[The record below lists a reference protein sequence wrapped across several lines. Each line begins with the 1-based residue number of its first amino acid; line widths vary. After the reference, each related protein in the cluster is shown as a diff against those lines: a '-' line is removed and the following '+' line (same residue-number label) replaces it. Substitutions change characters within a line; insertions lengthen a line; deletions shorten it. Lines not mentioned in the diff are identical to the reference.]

1 MVHVYGSIERITYH
15 NEENGYTVLRLCPNE
30 NQKDKVVGV
39 DLEGLLTI
47 VGNLPKLSP
56 GEEVHVEGEY
66 TNHATHGLQFKAS
79 HIEKLTPVTLLGIE
93 KYLGSGLI
101 KGIGPE
107 LAKRIVAHFKE
118 QTLVII
124 EKDPKRLIE
133 VPGIG
138 TDRSKKIK
146 ETWEELREVKAIML
160 FLHSHNISTGLAVKI
175 FKSYGQES
183 ITIIKKNPYQLQEDI
198 NGIGFITA
206 DSIALNLGI
215 PKNDAF
221 RIDAAIIYI
230 INESI
235 NEGHVFIPEEKLIEL
250 TSKSLELDPEF
261 IRPGIKRLQSRGK
274 IVIQDRVN
282 LSDLPGLAK
291 PGIEIGNDIYLDKYY
306 ASEIYIAQRISEI
319 SSSPVAAKQDLLLQ
333 NGLDL
338 SNTQRV
344 AVNTALAN
352 PISIITGGP
361 GTGKT
366 TCLKALIAI
375 LDENNLSYALVSPT
389 GRAAKRLAEATG
401 RPASTIH
408 RCLSYKPGEGFKYH
422 EHHPLK
428 IDFLI
433 VDETSMLDLILLY
446 HLLRAVRNST
456 QVLFVGDSDQLPS
469 VGAGDVLRDIILS
482 EQVPVTT
489 LTEIFRQ
496 SKDSEIISNAHL
508 IKQGSFPVF
517 SSSIAGDFF
526 LFTAAEGQTAADW
539 VVDVVSQRIPKN
551 FGMDPIE
558 DIQVLSPMY
567 RGAAGVE
574 ELNKVLQRTLNPPS
588 IQQKEEELFGKIFRV
603 DDKVMQTRNNYDKGV
618 FNGDIGRIERIDKIE
633 HTVTILMDENLYVT
647 YDYTEMDEVVL
658 AYAITVHKSQ
668 GSEFPVIVMPLLTQH
683 YIMLQRNLIYTAITR
698 AKKLCVLISNSK
710 AISMAVRNNK
720 FAVRNSHLSE
730 RIRAFC
736 T

>member
-1 MVHVYGSIERITYH
+1 MMHVYGSIERITYH
-15 NEENGYTVLRLCPNE
+15 NEENGYTVLRLRPNQD
-30 NQKDKVVGV
+30 QKDKVVGV

-79 HIEKLTPVTLLGIE
+79 NIEKLTPVTLLGIE

-118 QTLVII
+118 QTLEII
-124 EKDPKRLIE
+124 EEDPKRLIE

-146 ETWEELREVKAIML
+146 QTWDELREVKAIML

-175 FKSYGQES
+175 YKSYGQES

-206 DSIALNLGI
+206 DSIAINLGI
-215 PKNDAF
+215 PKNDPF

-235 NEGHVFIPEEKLIEL
+235 SEGHVFIPEEKLIEL
-250 TSKSLELDPEF
+250 ASKSLELDPEF

-282 LSDLPGLAK
+282 LSDLPGLAE
-291 PGIEIGNDIYLDKYY
+291 PGFEIGNDIYLDKFY

-338 SNTQRV
+338 ANTQRV
-344 AVNTALAN
+344 AVNMALAN

-433 VDETSMLDLILLY
+433 VDETSMLDLLLLY

-526 LFTAAEGQTAADW
+526 LFTAEEGQTAADW

-551 FGMDPIE
+551 FGMDPID

-588 IQQKEEELFGKIFRV
+588 IQQKEEKLFGKIFRV

-618 FNGDIGRIERIDKIE
+618 FNGDIGRIERIDKKE
-633 HTVTILMDENLYVT
+633 HTVTILIDKNLYVT
-647 YDYTEMDEVVL
+647 YDYSEMDEVVL

-683 YIMLQRNLIYTAITR
+683 YIMLQRNLIYTAVTR

-710 AISMAVRNNK
+710 AISMAVTNNK

-730 RIRAFC
+730 RIKAFC

>member
-539 VVDVVSQRIPKN
+539 VVDVVSKRIPKN

-618 FNGDIGRIERIDKIE
+618 FNGDIGRIERIDKKE
-633 HTVTILMDENLYVT
+633 HTITILIDKNLSVT
-647 YDYTEMDEVVL
+647 YDYSEMDEVVL

>member
-618 FNGDIGRIERIDKIE
+618 FNGDIGRIERINKKE
-633 HTVTILMDENLYVT
+633 HTITILIDKNLSVT
-647 YDYTEMDEVVL
+647 YDYSEMDEVVL